1 LRIPDLHHITSL
13 PEANDSTA
21 FGAVYYI
28 KMPTLSHYKGL
39 PFPILSALK
48 RDLLSLNQEQKQK
61 RNRLIALSFVS
72 VLLLLVYGPMAQW
85 FVAADRVLYDQL
97 ASHVPNQPL
106 DDAVIV
112 SVDMSRI
119 DAEDIMDTY
128 GEIIAVLSQSK
139 VRRIILTEPPM
150 IADTDNLPGWAVTM
164 NNTVPV
170 YAPTRHR
177 FADLVSRDGFV
188 NISVDSDDVLR
199 RSELWQLND
208 GVMSPSLPLA
218 VAFDNESVS
227 SSHRMSSA
235 EDAIY
240 LSSYAELPRVEVA
253 DLLNP
258 DTDKSALAG
267 VTVFVDSSPA
277 LIGAAAMLPSGQLVT
292 ISEITATLLADV
304 ETDRTIGA
312 PSWVGAMEW
321 LAPVLLAIVAV
332 LFMPDRSRKDIAVL
346 AGVVIVFLLLVE
358 TLLLYVL
365 HVRMDLGR
373 PTLIFAG
380 VAILSVWLVGDETRE
395 LKDAFKKGNDFLSA
409 GRLEPAFA
417 ELRRCRPS
425 ETVATVMYK
434 LSLAFENQAKPE
446 RAEAVLDWMKRTQ
459 GTPVSRATGLQEAS
473 SGPKRLGRYVIE
485 RRIGR
490 GAMGAVY
497 LAKDPR
503 INRPVALKAIP
514 IEKEFEDEEL
524 KEARIRFY
532 REAES
537 AGRLAHP
544 NIITVFDA
552 GEDKGLAYI
561 AMEFVP
567 GFPLTKFTDPT
578 KLLAPKRALELCA
591 LTADALDYA
600 HNQGVIHRDIKPA
613 NLMYNPKEGL
623 LKITDF
629 GVARMTDNNSTKTG
643 IVLGTP
649 MYMSPEQLGA
659 ENLTGLSDLF
669 SLGATLYELLAGEAP
684 FKAKNIAVLMTK
696 ITTETA
702 APISQKRAGMPPSID
717 AVLAKAL
724 AKRPQDRFSC
734 GAEMAIAL
742 RNCARF
748 S

>member
-1 LRIPDLHHITSL
+1 
-13 PEANDSTA
+13 
-21 FGAVYYI
+21 
-28 KMPTLSHYKGL
+28 
-39 PFPILSALK
+39 LK
-48 RDLLSLNQEQKQK
+48 PQQKQK
-61 RNRLIALSFVS
+61 RNRMIALSFVS
-72 VLLLLVYGPMAQW
+72 VLLLLIYGPLAQW

-97 ASHVPNQPL
+97 ASHLPNEPL
-106 DDAVIV
+106 DNAMIV
-112 SVDMSRI
+112 SIDPSRSGEQ
-119 DAEDIMDTY
+119 DVNATY
-128 GEIIAVLSQSK
+128 GRIVEALALAGVK
-139 VRRIILTEPPM
+139 RIIMPQPPE
-150 IADTDNLPGWAVTM
+150 IGADENLPGWAAAL
-164 NNTVPV
+164 NAAVPV
-170 YAPTRHR
+170 YVPTRHR
-177 FADLVSRDGFV
+177 LSELATRDGFV
-188 NISVDSDDVLR
+188 SINTDSDGVLR

-218 VAFDNESVS
+218 VAFDNEEAGTQ
-227 SSHRMSSA
+227 HRMSST
-235 EDAIY
+235 EDAIF
-240 LSSYAELPRVEVA
+240 LSNYEELPRIEVN
-253 DLLNP
+253 DLLSP
-258 DTDKSALAG
+258 VTDKTPLAG
-267 VTVFVDSSPA
+267 ATVFVDATPA
-277 LIGAAAMLPSGQLVT
+277 LVGAVAMLPSGQFVT
-292 ISEITATLLADV
+292 LSEITAALLADV
-304 ETDRTIGA
+304 EQNRTIIA
-312 PSWVGAMEW
+312 PSWVRAMEW
-321 LAPVLLAIVAV
+321 LAPALLAIVAV

-346 AGVVIVFLLLVE
+346 AGVAVVMLLLLE
-358 TLLLYVL
+358 ALLLYVL

-373 PTLIFAG
+373 PILIFAG
-380 VAILSVWLVGDETRE
+380 VALLSVWLIGDETQD
-395 LKDAFKKGNDFLSA
+395 LKDAFKKGNDFLAA

-417 ELRRCRPS
+417 EFRRCQPS
-425 ETVATVMYK
+425 ETIATVMYK
-434 LSLAFENQAKPE
+434 LSLAFEEQAKPE
-446 RAEAVLDWMKRTQ
+446 RAEAVLEWMKRTQ
-459 GTPVSRATGLQEAS
+459 GTPIVGTQGKQNTSTGPQ
-473 SGPKRLGRYVIE
+473 RLGRYVIE

-524 KEARIRFY
+524 KEARLRFY

-561 AMEFVP
+561 AMEYVP
-567 GFPLTKFTDPT
+567 GIPLKKFTDPK

-591 LTADALDYA
+591 ATAEALDYA

-613 NLMYNPKEGL
+613 NLMYNPKEGS

-669 SLGATLYELLAGEAP
+669 SLGVTLYELLAGEVP
-684 FKAKNIAVLMTK
+684 FHATNIAVLMTK
-696 ITTETA
+696 ITTEDP
-702 APISQKRAGMPPSID
+702 APISKRRAGIPPSVD

-724 AKRPQDRFSC
+724 AKAPKDRFSC

-742 RNCARF
+742 RNCARY